1 MFIGY
6 FIGNVITGLLS
17 DQMGRQPFIR
27 ALSVLSLVFSLLS
40 GLPDYNLVLFL
51 ITRTIFVFG
60 IGGMLPATY
69 TYLAENLPNSIRS
82 HLLCLV
88 GLNYVMGEILVI
100 VVYALAIHIFN
111 SF

>member
-1 MFIGY
+1 M
-6 FIGNVITGLLS
+6 TGLLS

-27 ALSVLSLVFSLLS
+27 MLSVVSLVFSLLS
-40 GLPDYNLVLFL
+40 GLIDYNLIVFL

-88 GLNYVMGEILVI
+88 GLNYVMDEILVI
-100 VVYALAIHIFN
+100 LVYAMATDLLQ
-111 SF
+111 SY